1 MDEGAA
7 TVRTERPREGQPARA
22 PGRPG
27 LREVAEVAG
36 VSHQTV
42 SRVFKDHPRV
52 SAQTRAKVLAAAA
65 QLDFR
70 PNAIARALATGS
82 SRTIGVV
89 SFDTTLFGP
98 ASMVS
103 AIERSA
109 READYFVSMV
119 GLASPSRHSVAEA
132 ADRLRGQG
140 VDGIILIP
148 GHVSADQVVRHLPDH
163 LPVVSLSTAES
174 VTSAAV
180 DQYGGPLA
188 AVRHLLDLGHTTVHH
203 AAGPADWRDARER
216 ERGWRDALTGAG
228 APVTAPLP
236 GDWSAASGYERG
248 KQLAADPAVT
258 AVFAANDHIA
268 LGVLLALHEAGR
280 RVPEDVSVIGFDDI
294 PEAAFF
300 TPPLTT
306 VRQDFAALGRRSL
319 ALLLEQIGAPMPATL
334 PGVVIPT
341 ELVVRR
347 STARRL

>member
-1 MDEGAA
+1 MTSER
-7 TVRTERPREGQPARA
+7 VRTAEAVRGG
-22 PGRPG
+22 GRPG
-27 LREVAEVAG
+27 LRDVAELAG

-52 SAQTRAKVLAAAA
+52 SAETRAKVLAAAA

-89 SFDTTLFGP
+89 SFDATLFGP

-103 AIERSA
+103 AIESSA
-109 READYFVSMV
+109 RDADYFVSVM
-119 GLASPSRHSVAEA
+119 GLASPSRRSVAEA

-148 GHVSADQVVRHLPDH
+148 GHVPADQVVRHLPGM
-163 LPVVSLSTAES
+163 LPVVALS
-174 VTSAAV
+174 SAQTVASATV
-180 DQYGGPLA
+180 DQYDGPLA
-188 AVRHLLDLGHTTVHH
+188 AVRHLLDLGHATVHH
-203 AAGPADWRDARER
+203 LTGPADWSEARER
-216 ERGWRDALTGAG
+216 ERAWRDALTAAG
-228 APVTAPLP
+228 APVPEPLP

-248 KQLAADPAVT
+248 KLLAVDPSVT
-258 AVFAANDHIA
+258 AVFAANDQLA

-280 RVPEDVSVIGFDDI
+280 RVPEDVSVIGYDDI

-319 ALLLEQIGAPMPATL
+319 ALLLDQIGGAQPAT
-334 PGVVIPT
+334 PTAVVIPT

-347 STARRL
+347 STARRT

>member
-1 MDEGAA
+1 MTNER
-7 TVRTERPREGQPARA
+7 VRTAEPARGG
-22 PGRPG
+22 GRPG
-27 LREVAEVAG
+27 LRDVAELAG

-52 SAQTRAKVLAAAA
+52 SAETRAKVLAAAA

-103 AIERSA
+103 AIEGSA
-109 READYFVSMV
+109 RDADYFVSVV
-119 GLASPSRHSVAEA
+119 GLASPSRRSVAEA
-132 ADRLRGQG
+132 ADRLCGQG

-148 GHVSADQVVRHLPDH
+148 GHVPADQVVRHLPPV
-163 LPVVSLSTAES
+163 LPVVALAPAQA
-174 VTSAAV
+174 VASAVV
-180 DQYGGPLA
+180 DQYDGPLA

-203 AAGPADWRDARER
+203 AAGPTDWPEARDRM
-216 ERGWRDALTGAG
+216 RGWRDALTAAG
-228 APVTAPLP
+228 APVPEPVP

-248 KQLAADPAVT
+248 KALALDPSVT

-268 LGVLLALHEAGR
+268 LGLLLALHEAGR
-280 RVPEDVSVIGFDDI
+280 RVPEEVSVIGFDDI

-319 ALLLEQIGAPMPATL
+319 ALLLDQIGAVGAPAA
-334 PGVVIPT
+334 PAGVVIPT

-347 STARRL
+347 STAPRRA

>member
-1 MDEGAA
+1 VTRERVRGA
-7 TVRTERPREGQPARA
+7 EPARGG
-22 PGRPG
+22 GRPG
-27 LREVAEVAG
+27 LRDVAELAG

-52 SAQTRAKVLAAAA
+52 SAETRAKVLAAAA

-98 ASMVS
+98 ASMVA
-103 AIERSA
+103 AIEASA
-109 READYFVSMV
+109 RDADYFVSVV
-119 GLASPSRHSVAEA
+119 GLASPGRRSVAEA

-148 GHVSADQVVRHLPDH
+148 GHVPADQVVRHLPEN
-163 LPVVSLSTAES
+163 LPVVSLSAAQTVA
-174 VTSAAV
+174 SASV
-180 DQYGGPLA
+180 DQYDGPLA
-188 AVRHLLDLGHTTVHH
+188 AVRHLLDLGHATVHH
-203 AAGPADWRDARER
+203 AAGPADWLDARER
-216 ERGWRDALTGAG
+216 ERAWRDALTGAG
-228 APVTAPLP
+228 APVPEPLP

-248 KQLAADPAVT
+248 KTLAADPSVT

-268 LGVLLALHEAGR
+268 LGLLLALHEAGR
-280 RVPEDVSVIGFDDI
+280 RVPEEVSVIGYDDI

-306 VRQDFAALGRRSL
+306 VRQDFAALGRRSM
-319 ALLLEQIGAPMPATL
+319 ALLLDQIGGGPQPAGPGAPTR
-334 PGVVIPT
+334 VVIPT

-347 STARRL
+347 STARRT

>member
-1 MDEGAA
+1 M
-7 TVRTERPREGQPARA
+7 TTERVRGVEAVRGGGRA
-22 PGRPG
+22 G
-27 LREVAEVAG
+27 LRDVAELAG

-52 SAQTRAKVLAAAA
+52 SAETRAKVLAAAA

-70 PNAIARALATGS
+70 PNAIARALATGT

-109 READYFVSMV
+109 READYFVSVV
-119 GLASPSRHSVAEA
+119 GLSSPHRRSVAEA

-148 GHVSADQVVRHLPDH
+148 GHVPADQVVRHLPVQ
-163 LPVVSLSTAES
+163 LPVVALGTAET
-174 VTSAAV
+174 VASASV
-180 DQYGGPLA
+180 DQYNGPLT

-203 AAGPADWRDARER
+203 AAGPTDWRDARER
-216 ERGWRDALTGAG
+216 ERAWRDALAAAG
-228 APVTAPLP
+228 APVPEVLP

-248 KQLAADPAVT
+248 KALAADPSVS

-280 RVPEDVSVIGFDDI
+280 RVPQDVSVIGYDDI

-306 VRQDFAALGRRSL
+306 VRQDFAALGRRSM
-319 ALLLEQIGAPMPATL
+319 ALMLDLIAGGISAPPI
-334 PGVVIPT
+334 GVVIPT

-347 STARRL
+347 STTARRS